1 MLPLPIFGS
10 DSQSFSPIFGSVLIV
25 AKQNS
30 LEKMGLKLMPLLSFF
45 AHSFEQSSREA
56 FPEMW

>member
-30 LEKMGLKLMPLLSFF
+30 LEKNGLKLMPLLN
-45 AHSFEQSSREA
+45 SSETD
-56 FPEMW
+56 P